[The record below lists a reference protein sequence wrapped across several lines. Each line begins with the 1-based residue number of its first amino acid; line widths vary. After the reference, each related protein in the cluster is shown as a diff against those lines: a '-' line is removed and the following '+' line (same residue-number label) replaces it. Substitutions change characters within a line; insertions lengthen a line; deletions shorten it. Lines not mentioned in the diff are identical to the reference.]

1 MSRADPLLEIS
12 FTGKLI
18 HWRGPAP
25 FHFVAI
31 SDDQVGEVR
40 WAARI
45 ASYGWG
51 CVPVDASVGGL
62 AFRTALFPKNGG
74 YMLPLKAEVRKKLGI
89 DLGDSIA
96 ITMRI
101 DAPA

>member
-1 MSRADPLLEIS
+1 MSRAGPLLKIS
-12 FTGKLI
+12 FTGTII

-25 FHFVAI
+25 FYFVAI
-31 SDDQVGEVR
+31 PDDQVGEVH

-51 CVPVDASVGGL
+51 CVPVDASANQL
-62 AFRTALFPKNGG
+62 AFRTALFPKEGG
-74 YMLPLKAEVRKKLGI
+74 YMLPLKAEVRKKLGVE
-89 DLGDSIA
+89 LGDSLA

-101 DAPA
+101 DAPD